1 MEKDI
6 YPLFFMKNK
15 KSNSILNCST
25 IYQKIPNKTNIQKIL
40 KNLFKLIY
48 PGYFEAIPQESD
60 LYLTNLKNKTELL
73 LAKEMMKV
81 HRDATV
87 CHQFMCRLEMIKS
100 MIEAD
105 VNAMYEGDPAANS
118 YEEIILTYPGIYAIT
133 VYRIAHELYLLQVP
147 MIPRMLSEMAHSK
160 TGIDIHPG
168 ATIGKNFFIDHGTGI
183 VIGETTQ
190 IGDNVKIYQGVTLG
204 AISLK
209 KGQELKGS
217 KRHPTIKNNVTI
229 YAGASILGGNTLI
242 GNNVTIGSNVFI
254 TESIEDNQIVI
265 LKQPDLVL
273 KDKK

>member
-48 PGYFEAIPQESD
+48 PGYFEAIPQERD

-81 HRDATV
+81 HRDATL
-87 CHQFMCRLEMIKS
+87 CHQFMCRLERIKS

-105 VNAMYEGDPAANS
+105 VKAMYEGDPAANS